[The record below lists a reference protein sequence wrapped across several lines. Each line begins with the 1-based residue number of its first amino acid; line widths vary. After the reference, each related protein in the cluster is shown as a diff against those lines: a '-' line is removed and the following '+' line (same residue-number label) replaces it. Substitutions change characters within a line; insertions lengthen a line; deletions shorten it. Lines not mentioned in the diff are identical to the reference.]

1 MIPSDEWDRL
11 HKPSKKAEWL
21 TFLIVTMVVFPGMAV
36 AFVGGYGF
44 VIWMMQLINGPPIAG

>member
-1 MIPSDEWDRL
+1 MMSADEWDQI

-21 TFLIVTMVVFPGMAV
+21 TFLFVTLIVFPGMAV

-44 VIWMMQLINGPPIAG
+44 VIWMMQLINGPPVVG